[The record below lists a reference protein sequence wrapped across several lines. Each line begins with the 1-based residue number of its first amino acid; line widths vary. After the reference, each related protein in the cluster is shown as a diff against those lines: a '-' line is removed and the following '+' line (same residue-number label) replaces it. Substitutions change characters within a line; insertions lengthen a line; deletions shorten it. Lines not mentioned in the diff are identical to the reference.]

1 MIDTMMVGIYDAIQ
15 NCDNA
20 ASLTIPHRAKHTYIG
35 SWCVVNHVQMITI
48 KTSGGV
54 TDPFVIIPLQIGTM
68 EVQKYI
74 TEEPTPISQPVA

>member
-35 SWCVVNHVQMITI
+35 SWCVVNHV
-48 KTSGGV
+48 
-54 TDPFVIIPLQIGTM
+54 
-68 EVQKYI
+68 
-74 TEEPTPISQPVA
+74 